1 MSTTTEP
8 GQVLAQLQSI
18 DDYDFEH
25 LVADLWAR
33 QGWNTEVSQASV
45 DAGIDVIATKESPY
59 PQKKLIQAKRYGSNT
74 TVGGPDIQQYASLKH
89 QRDNVDSVVVVTSN
103 KFTRHAEDRAQELNV
118 KTLDGDG
125 LVELIDRLN
134 GYDLLN
140 KYDTSAVVSGSQS
153 SAPSTTGPKTVTAS
167 DSPSSGVG
175 TKILSGAGSLFS
187 KVSRDTYFRII
198 QGCTVVWTIMFLFAQ
213 INFTGAAAFL
223 GFVMTV
229 AWVLFPPAL
238 YYEGERTERETDW
251 SPRRKLYA
259 IAGAVPF
266 INALAGG
273 IYLFRRKRAYKRAQP
288 QEIASS
294 SSIDV
299 ESTGESRDRITE
311 RSE

>member
-1 MSTTTEP
+1 MDS
-8 GQVLAQLQSI
+8 
-18 DDYDFEH
+18 YDFEH

-33 QGWNTEVSQASV
+33 QGWDTEVSQASS
-45 DAGIDVIATKESPY
+45 DAGIDVIATKENPY

-74 TVGGPDIQQYASLKH
+74 TVGSPDMQQYYSLKE
-89 QRDNVDSVVVVTSN
+89 QEENVDSVVIVTSN
-103 KFTRHAEDRAQELNV
+103 EFTRDAEKRAQELNV
-118 KTLDGDG
+118 KTVDGDE

-134 GYDLLN
+134 GYSLLN
-140 KYDTSAVVSGSQS
+140 KYDTSAVVSGSRS
-153 SAPSTTGPKTVTAS
+153 GATSTAEFTTVTESDTITES
-167 DSPSSGVG
+167 DSPSSGIG

-187 KVSRDTYFRII
+187 RVSRDAYFRVI
-198 QGCTVVWTIMFLFAQ
+198 QGCTVVWTVMFLVAQ

-223 GFVMTV
+223 GLVMTG

-273 IYLFRRKRAYKRAQP
+273 VYLFRRKRAYKRARSH
-288 QEIASS
+288 EVGSS

-299 ESTGESRDRITE
+299 ESAGESSDSITE